1 MPRSSRS
8 DVTQLVQEARAIE
21 LLASEA
27 DVPPER
33 LQDYWSLSTEL
44 IALVT
49 DIEAFQIEHP
59 SASNDDPTMFT
70 LRHRLRQ
77 IVSRLAELSAG

>member
-8 DVTQLVQEARAIE
+8 DVSQLVQEARAIE

-27 DVPPER
+27 EVPPER
-33 LQDYWSLSTEL
+33 LQEYWALSTDL

-49 DIEAFQIEHP
+49 DIEAFRTEHP
-59 SASNDDPTMFT
+59 TASNDDPTMFT

-77 IVSRLAELSAG
+77 IVSRLAEISAD